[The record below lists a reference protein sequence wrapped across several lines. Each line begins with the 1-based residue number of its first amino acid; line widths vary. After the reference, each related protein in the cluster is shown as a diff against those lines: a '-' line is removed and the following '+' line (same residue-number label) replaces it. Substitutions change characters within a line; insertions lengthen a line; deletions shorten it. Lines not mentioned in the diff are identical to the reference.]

1 MEFNELC
8 ECPRHLGGPPLP
20 FFFIRS
26 HDVVCE
32 GQNKKEDFKSLVD
45 LFFWGRMVVTE
56 VDRVGDPLTKKKI
69 KEKEE
74 ATLWTCFG

>member
-1 MEFNELC
+1 MSFVNVLVILEV
-8 ECPRHLGGPPLP
+8 PPP

>member
-1 MEFNELC
+1 MSFVNVLVILEV
-8 ECPRHLGGPPLP
+8 PPP

-56 VDRVGDPLTKKKI
+56 VDRVGDPLTKKKN
-69 KEKEE
+69 
-74 ATLWTCFG
+74 